1 MKAKTLYQ
9 KLNKDF
15 ELNKCSDDWGRIE
28 SKDLIAKDFKSRYM
42 GLFLDSTP
50 EIKSCFTAVFPSERI
65 IKKVLSLGQ
74 KDILLFL
81 HHPMIWNLKF
91 KDYPFKSIKRE
102 TLLKLKQ
109 NRISI
114 YVLHVPLD
122 KNSQYST
129 TVSLAK
135 TLGIEPQKYFCKYYG
150 VKVGVIGKTSYK
162 IAGELAKKIKS
173 VVGHRIKLWDYG
185 SPKIKNSTVALVA
198 GGGND
203 PDAIKEIAGLGIN
216 LFITGVTKPNKNY
229 QPSIEAHKIAKENKI
244 NIIGATHYSTE
255 KFACIS
261 LVNYFKKIGIP
272 SRFLDDRPDLED
284 LE

>member
-1 MKAKTLYQ
+1 MKAKILYQ

-15 ELNKCSDDWGRIE
+15 ELNKCSDDWSEME
-28 SKDLIAKDFKSRYM
+28 SSALIVKDFKDRHM
-42 GLFLDSTP
+42 GLLLDSTP
-50 EIKSCFTAVFPSERI
+50 EIKSCFTAVFPSKRI

-114 YVLHVPLD
+114 YALHVPLD
-122 KNSQYST
+122 KNGQYST

-135 TLGIEPQKYFCKYYG
+135 TLGIKPQKYFCQYYG
-150 VKVGVIGKTSYK
+150 VKVGVIGKTSCKTVDESAQK
-162 IAGELAKKIKS
+162 IRSAVGHKIKIWS
-173 VVGHRIKLWDYG
+173 YG

-203 PDAIKEIAGLGIN
+203 PDTIKEIAGFGIN

-229 QPSIEAHKIAKENKI
+229 QPSIDAHKIAKENKI

-261 LVNYFKKIGIP
+261 LVNYFKKIGLP
-272 SRFLDDRPDLED
+272 SQFLDDRPDLGD